1 MVLQSHNDDDEQRLG
16 KSKTFYLW
24 NCFALDLVG
33 RIE

>member
-1 MVLQSHNDDDEQRLG
+1 MVLQSHNDDEQGLG
-16 KSKTFYLW
+16 KSNTFYLW